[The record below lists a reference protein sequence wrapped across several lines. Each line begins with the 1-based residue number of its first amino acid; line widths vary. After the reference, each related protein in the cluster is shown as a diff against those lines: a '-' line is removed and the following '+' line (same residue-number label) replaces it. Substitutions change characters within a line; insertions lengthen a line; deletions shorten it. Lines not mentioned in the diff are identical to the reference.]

1 MIAIYQIIAYITD
14 LGMIILQAAVVLA
27 LAIIVGRIGGWI
39 ISKIFSRVHTVESF
53 RRSSVGRAVL
63 RAGYTPASFLA
74 TCFKFVVYTFALFV
88 IIDIFFPENAMAS
101 KALDFLP
108 KLIGAGL
115 ILLVGSFFGDSV
127 EDVFVRGIK
136 VGNQMQVNLGQALRF
151 IVYFVSITM
160 ALAYL
165 GFDVTILYLFAQ
177 AAALAIG
184 ISFGVMIAI
193 LLISEYKE
201 NFKTVLR
208 KEGE

>member
-1 MIAIYQIIAYITD
+1 MK
-14 LGMIILQAAVVLA
+14 IL
-27 LAIIVGRIGGWI
+27 
-39 ISKIFSRVHTVESF
+39 
-53 RRSSVGRAVL
+53 
-63 RAGYTPASFLA
+63 ASFLA

-88 IIDIFFPENAMAS
+88 IIDIFFPENTMAS
-101 KALDFLP
+101 KAIDFLP

-115 ILLVGSFFGDSV
+115 ILIVGSFFGDSV

-136 VGNQMQVNLGQALRF
+136 VGNQIQVNLGQALRF
-151 IVYFVSITM
+151 IVYFVSITI

-193 LLISEYKE
+193 LFLSEYKE
-201 NFKTVLR
+201 SFKTILR
-208 KEGE
+208 KEGEE